1 MKRRVSDKNSLD
13 AAVNVRVVSVSL
25 LFIPLRHCRE
35 RGFVQASAGPVAF
48 SPPSLTSQSPPRT
61 RDPGHTLVDLS
72 PLGPVLIPFHLVSA
86 T

>member
-13 AAVNVRVVSVSL
+13 AAVNVRVVSVCCL
-25 LFIPLRHCRE
+25 YPLRHCQE
-35 RGFVQASAGPVAF
+35 RDFVQASAGPVAF

-72 PLGPVLIPFHLVSA
+72 PLGPVLIPFRLVSA